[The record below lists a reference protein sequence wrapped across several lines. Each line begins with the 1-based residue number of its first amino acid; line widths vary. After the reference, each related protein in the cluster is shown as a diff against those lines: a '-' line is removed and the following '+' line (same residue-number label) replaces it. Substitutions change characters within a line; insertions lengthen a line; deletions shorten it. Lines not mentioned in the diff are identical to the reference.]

1 MLWAGI
7 FWRNIKTSI
16 VGSAYWPIWQWR
28 VHIGSSKEGEGI
40 GGSNNIGGSVFLARS
55 VRPAFLGRS
64 IWLLNSSVGWRRGK
78 SMAWHFWADLLVFA
92 DQCSRV
98 LLSAVATCHLSKL
111 TFVGVGVQIGQA
123 QFFSTVGTGDLLFL
137 GSLCGV
143 GEGERV
149 FLALPGLAGF
159 LSWSGEVLFCW
170 TLVGEAYTW

>member
-1 MLWAGI
+1 MLWPEI

-16 VGSAYWPIWQWR
+16 VGSAYWPIWHWR
-28 VHIGSSKEGEGI
+28 VHIGSSREGEGI

-92 DQCSRV
+92 DQCSRL

-111 TFVGVGVQIGQA
+111 KFVGVGVQ
-123 QFFSTVGTGDLLFL
+123 VGTGDLLFL